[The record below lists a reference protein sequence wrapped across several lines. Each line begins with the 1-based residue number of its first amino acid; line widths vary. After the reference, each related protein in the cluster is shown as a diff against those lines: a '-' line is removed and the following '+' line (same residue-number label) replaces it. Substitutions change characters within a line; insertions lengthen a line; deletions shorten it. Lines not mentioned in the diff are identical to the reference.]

1 MKLSSKA
8 AYSLTL
14 KNYPDILNISDMCA
28 ILSVS
33 EKTAYKLLKEGKITS
48 MKVGRTYRIP
58 KVHILAYMKI
68 IDRNHAS

>member
-28 ILSVS
+28 ILNIS

-68 IDRNHAS
+68 IDRSHAN